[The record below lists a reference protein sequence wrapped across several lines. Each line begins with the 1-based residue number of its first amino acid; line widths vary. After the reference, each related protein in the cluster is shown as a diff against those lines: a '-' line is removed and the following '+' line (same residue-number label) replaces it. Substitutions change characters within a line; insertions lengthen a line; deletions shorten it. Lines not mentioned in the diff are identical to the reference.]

1 MRAHAD
7 KRQEHRHNLL
17 IVYVILAIPGL
28 SYTTASAMT
37 TLKSNNSK
45 ITPVRYI
52 YIPKR
57 SEKHQIRV
65 ICTLLCGRS
74 CRCKSTGA
82 AAFERSSFYTSCTVR
97 HSSMICPMIATTPTA
112 RTSTTAAAFW
122 TRATS
127 STALQLGNFH

>member
-28 SYTTASAMT
+28 SYTTTSAMT

-65 ICTLLCGRS
+65 ICTLLCGRHVAAS
-74 CRCKSTGA
+74 RLEQQLLSEVVSTPA
-82 AAFERSSFYTSCTVR
+82 APFD
-97 HSSMICPMIATTPTA
+97 IAA
-112 RTSTTAAAFW
+112 
-122 TRATS
+122 
-127 STALQLGNFH
+127 